1 MSCRDTGPEM
11 TWYLMNKRNPYS
23 SDLLY
28 DVVCTPLGHLY
39 LAYILKGNQADS
51 VYLTGIG
58 FNRPGKS
65 SASMSPS
72 SRPRTSPVIAARKSP
87 LPEYI
92 KDQVMEYFE
101 GKLRK
106 FDIPFII
113 SGTDFEKKVWL
124 TLNEIPYGQTR
135 TYKWLAERLGAPR
148 SVRAGGQALGRNPL
162 PIILP
167 CHRVIQSDGKLGG
180 YSSGI
185 GIKRRLLELEYYSS
199 L

>member
-1 MSCRDTGPEM
+1 
-11 TWYLMNKRNPYS
+11 MNKRNPYS

-39 LAYILKGNQADS
+39 PTYILKGNQADS

-58 FNRPGKS
+58 FTRPGKR
-65 SASMSPS
+65 AALTCHG
-72 SRPRTSPVIAARKSP
+72 TSPVVAARKSP

-92 KDQVMEYFE
+92 KDQVTEYFE

-106 FDIPFII
+106 FEITFII

-148 SVRAGGQALGRNPL
+148 SVRAVGQALGRNPL